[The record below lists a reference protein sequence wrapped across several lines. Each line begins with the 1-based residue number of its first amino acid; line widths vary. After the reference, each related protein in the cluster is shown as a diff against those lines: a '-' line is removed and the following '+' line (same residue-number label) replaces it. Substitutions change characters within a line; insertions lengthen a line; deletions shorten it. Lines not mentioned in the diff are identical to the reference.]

1 MKVGSFPNL
10 RIGGNMKKSSYTKFV
25 SAMYIVNLFAEATFA
40 LLTPIGLGVLLSWLL
55 VKFATAPDWIYA
67 ILVTLGALTGL
78 LSMTKFITSAMSSL
92 DKLEAQHAEKRKP
105 LNQNKPTN
113 DKDKNEKN

>member
-1 MKVGSFPNL
+1 
-10 RIGGNMKKSSYTKFV
+10 MKKSSYTKFV
-25 SAMYIVNLFAEATFA
+25 SAMYIVNIFAEATFA

-55 VKFATAPDWIYA
+55 VKFLGTPEWIYA
-67 ILVTLGALTGL
+67 IFVTLGALTGL
-78 LSMTKFITSAMSSL
+78 LSMTKFIMSAMASL